1 MKDAPGLKVDPALIA
16 AMPDERRARRRG
28 TLVRALRAL
37 AVIAVGLLTGLAFS
51 HLLEQPAKLHYD
63 ADLYLTL
70 QKTLYA
76 AWGARAGWLE
86 PAAIAATVA
95 LAVVLHRERQT
106 FALTLGALGA
116 LLLAFPVVFL
126 LFVAPANEA
135 FRAATTVP
143 EHWELLRSRWEA
155 GQVLRFVLQFAALC
169 LLVISVLR
177 DTPRE
182 RSDEFA
188 A

>member
-1 MKDAPGLKVDPALIA
+1 MDENPGLIATDVSHPPARLRGA
-16 AMPDERRARRRG
+16 A
-28 TLVRALRAL
+28 VRALRVL
-37 AVIAVGLLTGLAFS
+37 AVVAVGLLTGLALAR
-51 HLLEQPAKLHYD
+51 LLEQPAKLHYD

-76 AWGARAGWLE
+76 AWGAGSGWLE
-86 PAAIAATVA
+86 PAAIMATLA
-95 LAVVLHRERQT
+95 LAAVLHRERAT

-126 LFVAPANEA
+126 LFVAPANEV

-155 GQVLRFVLQFAALC
+155 GQVLYFAALC
-169 LLVISVLR
+169 LLVISVVR

-182 RSDEFA
+182 RSDRPSA
-188 A
+188 

>member
-1 MKDAPGLKVDPALIA
+1 MNEDPGLITA
-16 AMPDERRARRRG
+16 APFERDARRRG
-28 TLVRALRAL
+28 MAVRALRVL
-37 AVIAVGLLTGLAFS
+37 AVIAVGLLAGLAFA

-76 AWGARAGWLE
+76 AWGTRAGWLE
-86 PAAIAATVA
+86 PAAIAATIA
-95 LAVVLHRERQT
+95 LALVLHRERQT

-135 FRAATTVP
+135 FRAATVMP

-155 GQVLRFVLQFAALC
+155 GQVLRFMLQFAALC
-169 LLVISVLR
+169 LLVISVVR
-177 DTPRE
+177 DTPHE
-182 RSDEFA
+182 RADASVA

>member
-1 MKDAPGLKVDPALIA
+1 MKVDPGLIA
-16 AMPDERRARRRG
+16 AVPQERAARLRG
-28 TLVRALRAL
+28 MLVRALRVL
-37 AVIAVGLLTGLAFS
+37 AVVAVGLLTGLAFA

-86 PAAIAATVA
+86 PAAIAATIA
-95 LAVVLHRERQT
+95 LAAVLHRERQT

-143 EHWELLRSRWEA
+143 AHWELLRSRWEA

-169 LLVISVLR
+169 LLVISVVR

-182 RSDEFA
+182 RSGGPA